1 MHNSECALLPLKKFP
16 QQGGRPQR
24 IPRGGSHEHEWV
36 DACRGRGP
44 KPMSNFDYSG
54 PVLELLLLGNI
65 CTLVGRPIE
74 FDPVSC
80 KIINDDEADR
90 AIRPPRREGWDV

>member
-1 MHNSECALLPLKKFP
+1 
-16 QQGGRPQR
+16 
-24 IPRGGSHEHEWV
+24 
-36 DACRGRGP
+36 
-44 KPMSNFDYSG
+44 MSNFDYSG